1 VRLDSGNLLELSRAV
16 RRILD
21 DSGLPDAKIMATGD
35 LNEYKIVELTAAGVP
50 LDAYGVG
57 TELATSADC
66 PSVGAIYKMVEMEVA
81 GRRRYTAKYSEDK
94 RTMPGVK
101 QVFRFSDH
109 DRIACDWER
118 PGPSSEAL
126 LRPVIVNGE
135 LAADLPS
142 ASQARDYALN
152 ELHKLPRALRSLY
165 PTEQTW
171 PVEYSPE
178 LLKLEEKV
186 RARVNGAAS

>member
-1 VRLDSGNLLELSRAV
+1 ML
-16 RRILD
+16 
-21 DSGLPDAKIMATGD
+21 
-35 LNEYKIVELTAAGVP
+35 
-50 LDAYGVG
+50 
-57 TELATSADC
+57 
-66 PSVGAIYKMVEMEVA
+66 
-81 GRRRYTAKYSEDK
+81 
-94 RTMPGVK
+94 
-101 QVFRFSDH
+101 
-109 DRIACDWER
+109 R
-118 PGPSSEAL
+118 PGPSAQAL

-135 LAADLPS
+135 LAAPLPS
-142 ASQARDYALN
+142 ASQSRDYALN